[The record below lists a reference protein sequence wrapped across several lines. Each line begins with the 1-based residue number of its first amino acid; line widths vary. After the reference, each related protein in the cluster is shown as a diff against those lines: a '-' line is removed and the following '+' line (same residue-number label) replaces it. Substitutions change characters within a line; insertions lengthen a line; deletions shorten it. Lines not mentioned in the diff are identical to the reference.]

1 MPQAYSVATGP
12 AAARTRSPE
21 AVSYSRGAGPLPGS
35 TGTST
40 RRQESMSVR
49 LSCGDLCL
57 ARPVGPATG
66 PGCGRAA
73 HGLSQAGG
81 QARDLAD
88 VGGLLEGVGQGDQ
101 PWFGPARPE
110 ERDADRQPGH

>member
-1 MPQAYSVATGP
+1 MCVASYGVTPQAYSVATGP
-12 AAARTRSPE
+12 AEARTSSPV
-21 AVSYSRGAGPLPGS
+21 AVSCSRGAGPLPGS

-66 PGCGRAA
+66 
-73 HGLSQAGG
+73 LSQAGG

-101 PWFGPARPE
+101 ARFGPARPE
-110 ERDADRQPGH
+110 